1 MIVDSDVLIW
11 ASRGNEKAVRLLDK
25 QEEFSISAVTYMELL
40 QGMRNK
46 TELTAFK
53 KALQI
58 WSVKVIPINETISY
72 HAMFFVERYCLSHSL
87 FLADALIA
95 ATAEHCGET
104 LLTGNAK
111 HYSIVPDG
119 VRGGCLH
126 SGDRG
131 Q

>member
-11 ASRGNEKAVRLLDK
+11 ASRGNEKAVKILSK

-46 TELTAFK
+46 AELAAFK

-58 WSVKVIPINETISY
+58 WSVRVIPINETISY

-111 HYSIVPDG
+111 HYSIVPDIQIKTF
-119 VRGGCLH
+119 RP
-126 SGDRG
+126 
-131 Q
+131 